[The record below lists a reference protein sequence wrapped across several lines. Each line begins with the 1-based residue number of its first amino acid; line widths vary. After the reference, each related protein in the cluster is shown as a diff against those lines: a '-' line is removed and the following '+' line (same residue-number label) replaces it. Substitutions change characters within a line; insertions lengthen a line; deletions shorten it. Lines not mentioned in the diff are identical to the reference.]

1 VAWVVKSVKGNGVLG
16 LCACQGSTV
25 RFLYTFGCPIVN
37 KMSQRPMVS
46 ASRHFAHYYS
56 DKVVERTKW
65 SIFVPGAKG
74 GQRWLVPHRLRPTKS
89 TRSAVPSPR
98 CDCGEVVPLCD
109 SFEAKKMQQW
119 PRPNTKRE
127 GEAFRFVRLLTPQ

>member
-1 VAWVVKSVKGNGVLG
+1 V
-16 LCACQGSTV
+16 QGRVFVRAKVV

-56 DKVVERTKW
+56 DKVAERTKW

-74 GQRWLVPHRLRPTKS
+74 GQRWLVPHPI
-89 TRSAVPSPR
+89 A
-98 CDCGEVVPLCD
+98 
-109 SFEAKKMQQW
+109 
-119 PRPNTKRE
+119 PNQEYTFCTSITSIT
-127 GEAFRFVRLLTPQ
+127 AL